1 MKNIIITGGAG
12 FIGSAVV
19 EYFLNNTDHHIIV
32 IDKLTY
38 ASNDY
43 VSIVAKTSSRIE
55 LIEECIQNR
64 YYLRYL
70 LNTRNPVGIIHLAAE
85 SHVDRSISSPR
96 PFIENNIIGTFE
108 LLEAIRNYTNETGN
122 AVRFHHVS
130 TDEVFGDLELTD
142 DRFSENTKYNPS
154 SPYSASKA
162 ASDHLVRAYQ
172 RTYGLDTVITNC
184 SNNYGPRQHTEKL
197 IPCIIHKAL
206 NNMPLPV
213 YGDGKQIRDWLYV
226 EDHASAL
233 FKVFAEGKSGETY
246 CIGGN
251 EEKQNIEVI
260 KTILEVIEQETEL
273 KDIGELITYVKD
285 RPGHDLRYAID
296 ASKIERELGW
306 RPSYN
311 FKDGIRST
319 VKWYLNNKYIHVG

>member
-43 VSIVAKTSSRIE
+43 VSNVAKTSSRVE

-197 IPCIIHKAL
+197 IPCIISKAL
-206 NNMPLPV
+206 KGEALPV

-226 EDHASAL
+226 EDHANAL
-233 FKVFAEGKSGETY
+233 IRVFEQGKSGETY

-251 EEKQNIEVI
+251 AEMQNIDVV
-260 KTILEVIEQETEL
+260 TIICDIIEEETGL
-273 KDIGELITYVKD
+273 KNRRDLITYVKD

-306 RPSYN
+306 SPSYN

>member
-1 MKNIIITGGAG
+1 MENIIVTGGAG

-19 EYFLNNTDHHIIV
+19 EYLLKNTDYHIIV

-43 VSIVAKTSSRIE
+43 VSNLSKTSARVE
-55 LIEECIQNR
+55 LVEECIQNR

-70 LNTRNPVGIIHLAAE
+70 LHTRNPIGIIHLAAE
-85 SHVDRSISSPR
+85 SHVDRSINSPR

-108 LLEAIRNYTNETGN
+108 LLEAIRSYKNETGN
-122 AVRFHHVS
+122 DVRFHHVS

-142 DRFSENTKYNPS
+142 DKFNEDTRYNPS

-162 ASDHLVRAYQ
+162 ASDHLVRAYH

-184 SNNYGPRQHTEKL
+184 SNNYGPRQHSEKL
-197 IPCIIHKAL
+197 IPCIISKAL
-206 NNMPLPV
+206 NNEPLPV

-233 FKVFAEGKSGETY
+233 YKVFTEGKSGETY

-260 KTILEVIEQETEL
+260 QTILEIIEQETNL
-273 KDIGELITYVKD
+273 RNRRELITYVKD

-296 ASKIERELGW
+296 TSKIERELGW
-306 RPSYN
+306 KPLYS
-311 FKDGIRST
+311 FKEGIKNT
-319 VKWYLNNKYIHVG
+319 VKCYLNK

>member
-19 EYFLNNTDHHIIV
+19 EYFLENTDYHIIV

-43 VSIVAKTSSRIE
+43 VSILSKTSSRVE
-55 LIEECIQNR
+55 LVEECIQNR

-70 LNTRNPVGIIHLAAE
+70 LSTRNPIGIIHLAAE
-85 SHVDRSISSPR
+85 SHVDRSINSPR

-108 LLEAIRNYTNETGN
+108 LLEAIRNYKNETGN
-122 AVRFHHVS
+122 IIRFHHVS

-142 DRFSENTKYNPS
+142 DKFSEDTRYNPS

-162 ASDHLVRAYQ
+162 ASDHLVRAYH
-172 RTYGLDTVITNC
+172 RTYGLNTVITNC
-184 SNNYGPRQHTEKL
+184 SNNYGPRQHNEKL
-197 IPCIIHKAL
+197 IPCIINKAL
-206 NNMPLPV
+206 NNELLPV

-233 FKVFAEGKSGETY
+233 GKVFTEGKSGETY

-260 KTILEVIEQETEL
+260 QTILEIIEQETNL
-273 KDIGELITYVKD
+273 RNRRKLITYVKD

-296 ASKIERELGW
+296 TSKIERELGW
-306 RPSYN
+306 KPLHS
-311 FKDGIRST
+311 FKEGIKNT
-319 VKWYLNNKYIHVG
+319 VKWYLNK